1 MKNIIFCLRY
11 ILTGKTSGPD
21 LFTIVELLG
30 KDEVI
35 NRLNNFLKQ
44 NGNGINK

>member
-1 MKNIIFCLRY
+1 MKNIMFSLRY
-11 ILTGKTSGPD
+11 ILTGKTNGFD
-21 LFTIVELLG
+21 LFSIMELLG

-44 NGNGINK
+44 HNKWNQ